1 MWKLRG
7 MLRFATCLWTCFVN
21 VSSDVGNM
29 RIDILGSTHFEKF
42 AAPGDHSGHVFH
54 RHSSSY
60 FISKFAMG
68 TFNSHSGMY
77 SFRDI

>member
-1 MWKLRG
+1 
-7 MLRFATCLWTCFVN
+7 
-21 VSSDVGNM
+21 M